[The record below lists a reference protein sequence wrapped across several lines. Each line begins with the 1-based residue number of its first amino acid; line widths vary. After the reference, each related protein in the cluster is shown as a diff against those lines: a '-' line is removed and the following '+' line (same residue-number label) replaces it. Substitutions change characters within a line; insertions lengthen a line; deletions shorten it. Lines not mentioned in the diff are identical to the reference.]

1 MAKARAYTNIAL
13 IKYWGKKD
21 TQLTLPYNN
30 SISLT
35 LDQFYTETEVTFFD
49 PQQLAHDQFF
59 FDDQPLPMST
69 KVQRVL
75 DYVRHQTGSQ
85 QNAVVKTRNFVPT
98 TAGLASSAS
107 AFAALALA
115 ASQAADLACT
125 PKELSIIAR
134 HGSGSASRSIFGGFV
149 EWEAGRSD
157 TTSYAKPLMSK
168 VDFPIS
174 VIAILINHKQK
185 AISSTQGMQNSVST
199 SPYYSQ
205 WVKSSQKAV
214 TLMKQA
220 IQAKDIPQIGRLAE
234 HNAMMMHA
242 TTLSAQPPFTYFA
255 PQTIAVWQ
263 EIQAIRRKGLSCY
276 LTLDAGP
283 NPKLICAKHDA
294 AKIVAVLKQKF
305 PKLHYVICHP
315 GPSAQL
321 IS

>member
-21 TQLTLPYNN
+21 PQLTLPYNN

-35 LDQFYTETEVTFFD
+35 LDQFYTETEVTFFETKK
-49 PQQLAHDQFF
+49 LAHDQFF
-59 FDDQPLPMST
+59 FGDQQLPVST

-75 DYVRHQTGSQ
+75 DFVRQKADMQ
-85 QNAVVKTRNFVPT
+85 QNALVKTQNFVPT

-115 ASQAADLACT
+115 ASQAADLSCST
-125 PKELSIIAR
+125 KELSVIAR

-149 EWEAGRSD
+149 EWTAGYSD
-157 TTSYAKPLMSK
+157 TTSYAKPLLSK
-168 VDFPIS
+168 VDFPIN
-174 VIAILINHKQK
+174 VIAILINHQEKE
-185 AISSTQGMQNSVST
+185 ISSTQGMQNSVST
-199 SPYYSQ
+199 SPYYPQ
-205 WVKSSQKAV
+205 WVKSSQNAID
-214 TLMKQA
+214 LMKQA
-220 IQAKDIPQIGRLAE
+220 IRSKDITQIGRLAE

-255 PQTIAVWQ
+255 PQTIQVWQ
-263 EIQAIRRKGLSCY
+263 EIQSIRRKGISCY

-283 NPKLICAKHDA
+283 NPKLICARQDA
-294 AKIVAVLKQKF
+294 TKIVALLKQKF
-305 PKLHYVICHP
+305 PKLHYFICQP
-315 GPSAQL
+315 GPSARL